1 MQVLNVVVIILPEV
15 GACPVARCFL
25 LWCAYMCWSFRLP
38 HDGKGHRAAI
48 NHFFALS
55 WLTHTCNGEP
65 CLTHFFC
72 FSSNDPAV
80 ILNIFFFRF
89 CSFTPSVSEITFKGC
104 KWLQPSSW
112 HVRRAERLIFFALK
126 SSRIAQ
132 HFFFLV
138 VFLDI
143 FRVTGRIIISRECG
157 WHTGRIF
164 KNVKSVPDLYKR
176 VEQTHK
182 SVSEC
187 QHD

>member
-1 MQVLNVVVIILPEV
+1 MCLHVLIFPFTSWWKGTQGCYKSLLRSQLVDTHMQSQAMFNAL
-15 GACPVARCFL
+15 FL
-25 LWCAYMCWSFRLP
+25 LFFEWSRCYFE
-38 HDGKGHRAAI
+38 HG
-48 NHFFALS
+48 
-55 WLTHTCNGEP
+55 
-65 CLTHFFC
+65 
-72 FSSNDPAV
+72 
-80 ILNIFFFRF
+80 FFFRF